1 MALAGRLK
9 GKKVGLALG
18 GGAVLGAAHIGVL
31 KALEEKG
38 IRADYVSGTSVG
50 SYIGALYAFGMPWN
64 KIDAIARDLKWLDVS
79 RISISQ
85 YGLLSNSKLGD
96 LIEENLGDVTF
107 EQSPVPFA
115 VVATDISNGEE
126 VVLRKGSVAQA
137 VMASTCIPGVVVPVE
152 IEGRL
157 LVDGGVVENV
167 PIAPLKRMGADLII
181 AVDLNSGRRVE
192 KPQNIIDVLLRSF
205 HFLRKSATRLQTG
218 EADILILPDLTDF
231 NMYDM
236 DQAGD
241 LFDAGYN
248 EAVKMLKG
256 F

>member
-1 MALAGRLK
+1 MARRFG

-38 IRADYVSGTSVG
+38 IGADLVSGTSVG
-50 SYIGALYAFGMPWN
+50 SFIGALYAFGMNWE
-64 KIDAIARDLKWLDVS
+64 KIDAVAGDLKWLDVS

-96 LIEENLGDVTF
+96 LIEEFLGDVTF
-107 EQSPVPFA
+107 EDSPIPLA

-126 VVLRKGSVAQA
+126 VVLGKGSVAQA
-137 VMASTCIPGVVVPVE
+137 VMASSCIPGIFVPVE

-167 PIAPLKRMGADLII
+167 PIAPLQSMGAEFII
-181 AVDLNSGRRVE
+181 AVDLNSGRKVE
-192 KPQNIIDVLLRSF
+192 RPHNIVDVLLRSF
-205 HFLRKSATRLQTG
+205 HFLRKSATRLQTE

-241 LFDAGYN
+241 LFKAGYE
-248 EAVKMLKG
+248 EASRMLKDR
-256 F
+256 